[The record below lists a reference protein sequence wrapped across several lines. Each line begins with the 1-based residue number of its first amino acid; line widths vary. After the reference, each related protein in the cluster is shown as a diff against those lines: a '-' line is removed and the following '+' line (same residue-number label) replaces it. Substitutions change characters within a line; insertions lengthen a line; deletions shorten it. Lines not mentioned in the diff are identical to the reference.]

1 MEVAPGAW
9 DLLTAYHCSSS
20 IMSERNSGTIKSLIL
35 YAPGILDD
43 SVNACLKQWKEA
55 SYARAVSFL
64 SGGYCFG
71 WNEILVTRHSA
82 QCSRPQALAS
92 VLRCQESAIF

>member
-64 SGGYCFG
+64 SGGYKLLPQFFG
-71 WNEILVTRHSA
+71 VKNPRYCKGVKLFFVREGQLTNA
-82 QCSRPQALAS
+82 
-92 VLRCQESAIF
+92 